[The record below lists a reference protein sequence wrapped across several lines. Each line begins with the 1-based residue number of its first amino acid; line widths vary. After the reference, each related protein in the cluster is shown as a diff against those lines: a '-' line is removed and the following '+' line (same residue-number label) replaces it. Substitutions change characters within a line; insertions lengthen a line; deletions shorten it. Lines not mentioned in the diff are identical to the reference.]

1 VSESAKVVER
11 DREAEWALI
20 EASIA
25 RLRGSVMAVVFGLA
39 SGMGL
44 FVATLWL
51 VIRDGPLVGRTLGLL
66 RNYFPGY
73 SVTWAGA
80 FVGFAYAAAL
90 GALVG
95 WSLAFIYNRIVNR
108 RHPA

>member
-1 VSESAKVVER
+1 MSETEKAAGR

-39 SGMGL
+39 SGAGL
-44 FVATLWL
+44 LVATLWL
-51 VIRDGPLVGRTLGLL
+51 VIRGGPVVGPTLGLL

-73 SVTWAGA
+73 SVTWGGA
-80 FVGFAYAAAL
+80 FVGFTYAAAV
-90 GALVG
+90 GAVFG
-95 WSLAFIYNRIVNR
+95 WTLAFIYNRIVNR